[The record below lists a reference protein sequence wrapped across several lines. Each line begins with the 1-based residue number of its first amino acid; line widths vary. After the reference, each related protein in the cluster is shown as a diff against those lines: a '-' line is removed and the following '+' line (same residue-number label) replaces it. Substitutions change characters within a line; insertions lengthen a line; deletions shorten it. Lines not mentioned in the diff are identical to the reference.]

1 MENKEIMKL
10 KRKIKKMLP
19 KRILYVYSIVKDFP
33 VYLKAKRKGVQLP
46 NISFYSNEE
55 TVKLI
60 VEERK
65 SLSRFGDGEFM
76 WMAGETMP
84 SFQEYS
90 SEFAQDLINAFKNKN
105 NKLLIGIPYGI
116 FDASKCNMSAKM
128 HWEIIKSNFV
138 PRLKKFVDENRKY
151 CDASITRPYIDYNDR
166 DFSQRTF
173 NLLKCIWNDRDI
185 VLVEGEKTKLGM
197 GNDLLNNARSIK
209 RIICPA
215 ENAYSKLEEIKSSI
229 RKYVSKDTLIL
240 GALGPTASILAAQ
253 LCDEGYQFVD
263 IGHVD
268 VEYMWFQNH
277 AVSRETIEGKYV
289 NESGIKT
296 CSNLYDNDDLYVNS
310 IIDRI
315 LL

>member
-1 MENKEIMKL
+1 MRL
-10 KRKIKKMLP
+10 KRKIKKLLP
-19 KRILYVYSIVKDFP
+19 KRFIYIYSIIKDFP
-33 VYLKAKRKGVQLP
+33 TYLKAKRKQVLIP
-46 NISFYSNEE
+46 NVSFYSNEE
-55 TVKLI
+55 TIKLI

-76 WMAGETMP
+76 WMVGESMP

-90 SEFAQDLINAFKNKN
+90 SEFAQDLINAFKSKN
-105 NKLLIGIPYGI
+105 DQLLIGIPYGV
-116 FDASKCNMSAKM
+116 FDSSKCNFSARM

-138 PRLKKFVDENRKY
+138 SRLIKFLDDNRKY

-166 DFSQRTF
+166 DFSQRVF
-173 NLLKCIWNDRDI
+173 DLLKCIWNDKEI

-197 GNDLLNNARSIK
+197 GNDLLNNARSVK
-209 RIICPA
+209 RILCPA

-229 RKYVSKDTLIL
+229 RKNVSKDTLIL

-277 AVSRETIEGKYV
+277 AISRETIEGKYV
-289 NESGIKT
+289 NESGVKI
-296 CSNLYDNDDLYVNS
+296 CSNLYDNDQSYISS

-315 LL
+315 L